1 MMQHFHIFDT
11 PANQA
16 FIKNTI
22 DWRKKKNL
30 YNKQKYFYEADLC
43 TSQEK
48 TVILVAV

>member
-1 MMQHFHIFDT
+1 M

-16 FIKNTI
+16 FIKNII

-30 YNKQKYFYEADLC
+30 YNKQKYFYKANFC
-43 TSQEK
+43 ISQEK